1 MKLINETLEWPLIV
15 MKIIIGE
22 NVTNKNYEMNTVGV
36 YSYRMSTTKHM
47 TVIDI
52 QIGVSVQVVTPL
64 GVVV

>member
-1 MKLINETLEWPLIV
+1 MTVKYDEI
-15 MKIIIGE
+15 
-22 NVTNKNYEMNTVGV
+22 NTVGV
-36 YSYRMSTTKHM
+36 HSYRMSTTKHM